1 MSIARLYPIDSKLR
15 GFSGHAPRRIGQTG
29 IESLTS
35 FLCRLAFEH
44 CCAPHRLYGA
54 LVANN
59 WEGMQANL
67 TKIRSAESHSIN
79 GLGQVAQN
87 SVNALEEQSDI
98 TPAAEMTFLFLSD
111 LCDNRAKHFLH
122 KVRHWCSHCYMDAR
136 RSGVTAWEPLYWAP
150 STTSICVIH
159 GTLLRKTC
167 ARCGKTQRHLPK
179 FPFLDFCEYCSGDL
193 ADACDPE
200 CHPTQLKERIWLAT
214 AAIDL
219 ISCQREIP
227 LSRENFAERLNDA
240 VKIHCAGT
248 TGQFARVVGILPCN
262 LRNWQLRSSSPTWSN
277 FMDISYRLNVPPS
290 QLGGPYAVIFSPATF
305 NCSPVVQLDKQHR
318 RLPKKKLDEA
328 RAAIVQLLESP
339 IDIWTLGRATIF
351 ATLKQFGICYQTF
364 QRNFPD
370 LYETFSK
377 RRSEAAEYRKE
388 LSKLTRLERVRIAQ
402 EKLLEMG
409 LTPSARNLKKSG
421 MVRVSDVVPTRQ
433 QAATSKTDGR
443 S

>member
-1 MSIARLYPIDSKLR
+1 
-15 GFSGHAPRRIGQTG
+15 
-29 IESLTS
+29 
-35 FLCRLAFEH
+35 
-44 CCAPHRLYGA
+44 
-54 LVANN
+54 
-59 WEGMQANL
+59 
-67 TKIRSAESHSIN
+67 
-79 GLGQVAQN
+79 
-87 SVNALEEQSDI
+87 
-98 TPAAEMTFLFLSD
+98 
-111 LCDNRAKHFLH
+111 
-122 KVRHWCSHCYMDAR
+122 
-136 RSGVTAWEPLYWAP
+136 
-150 STTSICVIH
+150 
-159 GTLLRKTC
+159 
-167 ARCGKTQRHLPK
+167 
-179 FPFLDFCEYCSGDL
+179 
-193 ADACDPE
+193 
-200 CHPTQLKERIWLAT
+200 
-214 AAIDL
+214 
-219 ISCQREIP
+219 
-227 LSRENFAERLNDA
+227 
-240 VKIHCAGT
+240 
-248 TGQFARVVGILPCN
+248 
-262 LRNWQLRSSSPTWSN
+262 
-277 FMDISYRLNVPPS
+277 
-290 QLGGPYAVIFSPATF
+290 
-305 NCSPVVQLDKQHR
+305 VQLDKQHR